1 MKRLIFINI
10 LVACI
15 SIGKAEHRFFPANS
29 VSCLNALIFD
39 CVEDEEGNIIKISPD
54 TVYVERWIGNDTI
67 VDGRE
72 CVTLWRKYERNFPES
87 AGIMPITPNVPLY
100 SGVVYEAENGYVY
113 FKSQY
118 DDSDWTILYDFS
130 DSDWQIGDSLYVFD
144 DEFDGP
150 ISEVIRSLSTY
161 TLCNGE
167 KVLVANGLMYG
178 IGYNNRSF
186 FTPMDMKNSSS
197 PEDIPVEFYR
207 DGVLLYQRFKRGNP
221 HSGIDT
227 ISPTYHYGYY
237 DLQGRPV
244 ANPTRGIYIK
254 DGRKVVIGQ

>member
-87 AGIMPITPNVPLY
+87 ASIMPITPNVPLY
-100 SGVVYEAENGYVY
+100 SGVVYEAENGYVFY
-113 FKSQY
+113 KSQY

-167 KVLVANGLMYG
+167 QVAVANGLMYG

-186 FTPMDMKNSSS
+186 FTPMVMKNSSS
-197 PEDIPVEFYR
+197 PEDIPVEFYLN
-207 DGVLLYQRFKRGNP
+207 GVLLYQRFKRGNP

-227 ISPTYHYGYY
+227 NTPTYHYGYY

-254 DGRKVVIGQ
+254 DGKKIAVD

>member
-167 KVLVANGLMYG
+167 TVLVANGLMYG
-178 IGYNNRSF
+178 IGYNDRSF
-186 FTPMDMKNSSS
+186 FTPMVMKNSSS

-254 DGRKVVIGQ
+254 DGKKIAVD

>member
-118 DDSDWTILYDFS
+118 DDNWTILYDFS

-186 FTPMDMKNSSS
+186 FTPMVMKNSSS
-197 PEDIPVEFYR
+197 PDDIPVEFYR

-221 HSGIDT
+221 HSGIDAD
-227 ISPTYHYGYY
+227 SKTYSCDYY
-237 DLQGRPV
+237 DLMGRPV